1 MKQLIRFVRDHWR
14 ADFRPDLYGLVLLF
28 LALAISVNYY
38 VDLEDSVIDAYRS
51 EPLKRMG
58 LYFLLYACA
67 YYPTAFFWTHFNR
80 RKDILRQ
87 RDFWLFSLF
96 GLGIFSIYAG
106 FYEYER
112 WSSQLFGGEI
122 YTYAFYLLSNLHS
135 LLTVLLPLIL
145 FYRFVPQPDSDFYG
159 LKPKWSGLR
168 LYGWLLLLMLPLV
181 AIASF
186 QPSFL
191 QSYPSYRDTNA
202 NEFLAVPEWV
212 TALGFE
218 LAYGWD
224 FIPTELLF
232 RGFLVIGM
240 THILGRGAVLPMV
253 VTYAFIHFG
262 KPPGET
268 ISSVIGGYILGVF
281 ALKTR
286 SVWGGIIVHL
296 GVAWLM
302 EAAAFLQMLND

>member
-14 ADFRPDLYGLVLLF
+14 ADFRPDLYGVVLLF
-28 LALAISVNYY
+28 LGVSISFNYY
-38 VDLEDSVIDAYRS
+38 VDLEDSIIDSYRR
-51 EPLKRMG
+51 EPLKRIS
-58 LYFLLYACA
+58 LYFLLYAFA
-67 YYPTAFFWTHFNR
+67 YYPTAALWAFFHGQ
-80 RKDILRQ
+80 KAILRQ
-87 RDFWLFSLF
+87 RNFWLFSLS
-96 GLGIFSIYAG
+96 GLLIFSVYAG
-106 FYEYER
+106 FYAYGR
-112 WSSQLFGGEI
+112 WSRELFGGEI
-122 YTYAFYLLSNLHS
+122 YSYVFALLSNLHS
-135 LLTVLLPLIL
+135 LLTVVLPLWL
-145 FYRFVPQPDSDFYG
+145 FYRLIPQPESNFYG

-168 LYGWLLLLMLPLV
+168 LYGWLLIIMVPLV
-181 AIASF
+181 TFAAF

-191 QSYPSYRDTNA
+191 QNYPAYYDTQA
-202 NEFLAVPEWV
+202 NEFFGVPEWV

-224 FIPTELLF
+224 FVPTELLF

-268 ISSVIGGYILGVF
+268 ISSVVGGYILGVF
-281 ALKTR
+281 ALRTR

-302 EAAAFLQMLND
+302 EAAAFLMSE